1 MAADGLEF
9 TGFIYKMLRRNHPT
23 FTNVCMCDKENK
35 PRHKNCEKKKS
46 FSGMKCIHHR
56 WS

>member
-9 TGFIYKMLRRNHPT
+9 TGFIYKKLCRNHPT

-35 PRHKNCEKKKS
+35 PRHKNCEKKKIL
-46 FSGMKCIHHR
+46 FQV
-56 WS
+56 